1 MTVVRLAVVRY
12 LPLIAAFTVVQA
24 GAATI
29 VAETMQRPEGARHY
43 LLAQPASPVAGKLPL
58 VILLHGH
65 AATANLTF
73 GKGRIDDP
81 AAAWLAVADREG
93 LLVIAPDGSKGSDDK
108 QGWNDCRA
116 DAPTNPKTDDVGFIA
131 ALIDQAVAQHNADPS
146 RVYLSGASN
155 GGGMVYRAA
164 IELGPRLAAVAVS
177 SMLMPVKNLCPAPK
191 RALPIL
197 VAHGTEDKIA
207 PYAGGEV
214 GHLLLTGRGSGLS
227 AEESVKFW
235 RELAQL
241 PSAPVVTNVPHR
253 DAADKTSLVR
263 YVWGGDPKQTQV
275 EFLKMENAGHVQP
288 SIAHSLSWLVQAV
301 LGKQNGDLEYADET
315 WTFFKDKRA
324 AQ

>member
-1 MTVVRLAVVRY
+1 MTVVRY
-12 LPLIAAFTVVQA
+12 LPLIAAFTVLQA

-29 VAETMQRPEGARHY
+29 VSETVQRPEGPRHY
-43 LLAQPASPVAGKLPL
+43 LLAQPATPVAAASNKLPL

-65 AATANLTF
+65 AASANLTF
-73 GKGRIDDP
+73 GKGKIDDP
-81 AAAWLAVADREG
+81 ASAWLAVADREG
-93 LLVIAPDGSKGSDDK
+93 LLIIAPDGSKGSDDK

-177 SMLMPVKNLCPAPK
+177 SMLMPVKNLCQAPK
-191 RALPIL
+191 RAVPIL

-214 GHLLLTGRGSGLS
+214 GHFLLTGRGSGLS
-227 AEESVKFW
+227 ADASVKYW

-241 PSAPVVTNVPHR
+241 PPTPVVTNVPHR

-263 YVWGGDPKQTQV
+263 YVWGSDPKQTQV

-288 SIAHSLSWLVQAV
+288 SIAHSLSWLVLAV

-315 WTFFKDKRA
+315 WAFFKDKHA
-324 AQ
+324 AP

>member
-1 MTVVRLAVVRY
+1 MPVTRY
-12 LPLIAAFTVVQA
+12 LPLIAAFTALQA
-24 GAATI
+24 GAANI
-29 VAETMQRPEGARHY
+29 ADETLQRPEGPRHY
-43 LLAQPASPVAGKLPL
+43 LLAQPATPPTGKLPL

-65 AATANLTF
+65 AASANLTF
-73 GKGRIDDP
+73 GRGKIDDP

-116 DAPTNPKTDDVGFIA
+116 DAPTNPKTDDVAFIA
-131 ALIDQAVAQHNADPS
+131 ALIDEAVAHHNADPS

-177 SMLMPVKNLCPAPK
+177 SMLMPTKTLCAPPK

-214 GHLLLTGRGSGLS
+214 GHWLLTGRGSGLS
-227 AEESVKFW
+227 AEDSVKFW
-235 RELAQL
+235 RDLAQL
-241 PSAPVVTNVPHR
+241 PPAATVTKVPHR
-253 DAADKTSLVR
+253 DPSDKTALVR
-263 YVWGGDPKQTQV
+263 YVWGSDPKQVQV

-288 SIAHSLSWLVQAV
+288 STAHSLSWLVQTV
-301 LGKQNGDLEYADET
+301 LGKQNGDLEFADET
-315 WTFFKDKRA
+315 WAFFKDKHA
-324 AQ
+324 P

>member
-1 MTVVRLAVVRY
+1 M
-12 LPLIAAFTVVQA
+12 
-24 GAATI
+24 
-29 VAETMQRPEGARHY
+29 
-43 LLAQPASPVAGKLPL
+43 
-58 VILLHGH
+58 
-65 AATANLTF
+65 
-73 GKGRIDDP
+73 
-81 AAAWLAVADREG
+81 ADREG

-116 DAPTNPKTDDVGFIA
+116 DAPTNPRTDDVGFIA

-177 SMLMPVKNLCPAPK
+177 SMLMPARSLCPVPK
-191 RALPIL
+191 RAVPIL

-214 GHLLLTGRGSGLS
+214 GHFLLTGRGSGLS
-227 AEESVKFW
+227 AEESVKYW

-241 PSAPVVTNVPHR
+241 PPTPAVTQVPHR
-253 DAADKTSLVR
+253 DATDKTSLVR
-263 YVWGGDPKQTQV
+263 YVWGSDPKGAQV

-288 SIAHSLSWLVQAV
+288 SIAHRMSWLMSSI
-301 LGKQNGDLEYADET
+301 LGKQNGDIEYADET
-315 WTFFKDKRA
+315 WAFFKDKRA
-324 AQ
+324 AP

>member
-1 MTVVRLAVVRY
+1 MTAL
-12 LPLIAAFTVVQA
+12 QA

-29 VAETMQRPEGARHY
+29 VDETVQRPEGVRHY
-43 LLAQPASPVAGKLPL
+43 LLAQPATPVAGKLPL

-65 AATANLTF
+65 AASAVLTF
-73 GKGRIDDP
+73 GKGKIDDP

-93 LLVIAPDGSKGSDDK
+93 LLVIAPDGAKGSDDK

-131 ALIDQAVAQHNADPS
+131 AMIDQAVARHNADPS

-164 IELGPRLAAVAVS
+164 IEMGPRLAAVAVS
-177 SMLMPVKNLCPAPK
+177 SMLMPSRNLCKAPK
-191 RALPIL
+191 RALPVL

-214 GHLLLTGRGSGLS
+214 GHFL
-227 AEESVKFW
+227 
-235 RELAQL
+235 LAQL
-241 PSAPVVTNVPHR
+241 PSTPTITKLPHR
-253 DAADKTSLVR
+253 DASDKTALVR
-263 YVWGGDPKQTQV
+263 YVWGSDPKGTQV

-288 SIAHSLSWLVQAV
+288 SIAHNLSWLVQAV
-301 LGKQNGDLEYADET
+301 LGKQNGDVEFADET
-315 WTFFKDKRA
+315 WAFFKDKRA
-324 AQ
+324 P

>member
-1 MTVVRLAVVRY
+1 MMTVTRY
-12 LPLIAAFTVVQA
+12 LPLIAAMTVLQA

-29 VAETMQRPEGARHY
+29 VDETVQRPEGARHY
-43 LLAQPASPVAGKLPL
+43 LLAQPATPVSGKLPL

-65 AATANLTF
+65 AASANLTF
-73 GKGRIDDP
+73 GKGKIDDP

-93 LLVIAPDGSKGSDDK
+93 LLVIAPDGAKGSDDK

-131 ALIDQAVAQHNADPS
+131 AMIDQAVAQHNADPS

-164 IELGPRLAAVAVS
+164 IEMGPRLAAVAVS
-177 SMLMPVKNLCPAPK
+177 SMLMPSKNLCAAPK
-191 RALPIL
+191 RALPVL

-214 GHLLLTGRGSGLS
+214 GHFLLTGRGSGLS
-227 AEESVKFW
+227 AEDSVKYW

-241 PSAPVVTNVPHR
+241 PSTPTITKLPHR
-253 DAADKTSLVR
+253 DASDKTALVR
-263 YVWGGDPKQTQV
+263 YVWGSDPKGTQV

-288 SIAHSLSWLVQAV
+288 SMTHKLSWLVQAV
-301 LGKQNGDLEYADET
+301 LGKQNGDVEFADET
-315 WTFFKDKRA
+315 WAFFKDKRA
-324 AQ
+324 TP